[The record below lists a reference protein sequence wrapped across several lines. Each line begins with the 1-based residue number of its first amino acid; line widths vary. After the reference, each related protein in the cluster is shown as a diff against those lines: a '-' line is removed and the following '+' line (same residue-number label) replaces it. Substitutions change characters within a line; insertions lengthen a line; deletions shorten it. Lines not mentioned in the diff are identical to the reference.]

1 MTSFASWGVGSS
13 ADGGKY
19 LQAQEVLH
27 MPLHHQHPSM
37 PLGGDQGGEEEA
49 PIHFTVGFFKY
60 KKISDTPTVEKLQ
73 NQRLKLVWRF

>member
-1 MTSFASWGVGSS
+1 MKNAVERVSAAGPKGIAVTRFASWGRGYS

-27 MPLHHQHPSM
+27 MPSHHQHPSM

-49 PIHFTVGFFKY
+49 PIHFREMG
-60 KKISDTPTVEKLQ
+60 LH
-73 NQRLKLVWRF
+73 